1 MTILV
6 AYVPTPVGFAALDN
20 AIIEAK
26 LHQSSLTVVN
36 VTVGDNYA
44 DVTSADDKHLDAVT
58 EQLVSD
64 GVAHEVVVI
73 TDALD
78 VADEV
83 LKVADDKSA
92 TMIVVGLHRRSPLG
106 KALMGS
112 TAQKIMLGAE
122 CPVLSVRP
130 VES

>member
-6 AYVPTPVGFAALDN
+6 SYVPTPPGFAALDN
-20 AIIEAK
+20 GIIEAK
-26 LHQSSLTVVN
+26 LRSVSLTVVN
-36 VTVGDNYA
+36 VTVGTNYA
-44 DVTSADDKHLDAVT
+44 DVTSADEKHLDAVT
-58 EQLVSD
+58 EALVRD
-64 GVAHEVVVI
+64 GLAHEVVVI
-73 TDALD
+73 DDALD

-83 LKVADDKSA
+83 LKVADDKGA
-92 TMIVVGLHRRSPLG
+92 IMIVVGLHRRSPLG

-130 VES
+130 TES

>member
-6 AYVPTPVGFAALDN
+6 AYVPTPVGFAALDS
-20 AIIEAK
+20 AIEEAR
-26 LHQSSLTVVN
+26 LRSVPLTVVN
-36 VTVGDNYA
+36 VTVGENFA

-58 EQLVSD
+58 DQLTRD
-64 GVAHEVVVI
+64 GITHEIVII

-83 LKVADDKSA
+83 LKAADDHGA

-106 KALMGS
+106 KALLGS
-112 TAQKIMLGAE
+112 TAQKIILGAS
-122 CPVLSVRP
+122 CPVLAVRP
-130 VES
+130 ADE